1 MIALCKEKA
10 QSDTKEALLR
20 SACFYSVRQ
29 GVSAPGPDS
38 AQSHTGVPAFLGLD
52 DSH

>member
-38 AQSHTGVPAFLGLD
+38 AQWHTGVPAFLGLD